1 MTTGNSSLDQRVETL
16 CEQGCRAVLENIE
29 ALQDGQTRQGFADLD
44 TAERELL
51 LRELQAIMSV
61 YNNRCRL

>member
-1 MTTGNSSLDQRVETL
+1 MTTGKPNLDQRVETL
-16 CEQGCRAVLENIE
+16 CEQGCRAVMENIE
-29 ALQDGQTRQGFADLD
+29 ALQAGQTQPAFADLD
-44 TAERELL
+44 SAERDLL